1 VRERGRER
9 AVMGIEE
16 GEDGGEERCDGRETD
31 TGRFVEAAVDGL
43 ISCVGDGARL
53 REAVWSVEAISPA
66 AVSMIEDEHGF
77 WLAWMW
83 STMRGGFKKSLL
95 LSWRCPMLS
104 SCCRRTF

>member
-1 VRERGRER
+1 MRERGRGR

-16 GEDGGEERCDGRETD
+16 GEDGGEERCDGRESD

-53 REAVWSVEAISPA
+53 IEAVWSVEAISPA
-66 AVSMIEDEHGF
+66 AVSMVEDEHGL

-83 STMRGGFKKSLL
+83 PMMCGEFKKILL
-95 LSWRCPMLS
+95 
-104 SCCRRTF
+104 F